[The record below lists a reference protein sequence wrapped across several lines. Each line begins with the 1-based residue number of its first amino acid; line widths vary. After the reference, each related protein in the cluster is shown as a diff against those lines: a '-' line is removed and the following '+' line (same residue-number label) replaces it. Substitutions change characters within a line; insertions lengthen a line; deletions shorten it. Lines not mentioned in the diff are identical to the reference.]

1 MKTYNLWKTIL
12 HLGCT
17 PLRGFWLPKLLKA
30 CNKPTLFSSFCPA
43 SVLGSH
49 SKASLHTGITCK
61 PQPHKDSHHQFSA
74 LGQVMLLQNT
84 SGMNKINKNP
94 NSKAL
99 AESQPGLVTWTTQ
112 LQAARAQPQCPKLQ
126 PSHRAQGPIWGLCS
140 SSVWQGNA
148 PAQLI
153 PLTPL
158 SDHSYPGIVFAQ
170 GRNIPAH
177 FEPAWQGILNV
188 SSSLQSHRHFWQY
201 PFILIFFF
209 PFLTLPWQMIKASKT
224 TSAKHYTHIKPM
236 LLCWRASPVA
246 LSSQVLITE
255 SGKGFQQ
262 L

>member
-99 AESQPGLVTWTTQ
+99 DSDLNHTAPSCQSPGLAQSCSHPTEPRVPFGVC
-112 LQAARAQPQCPKLQ
+112 AAAQFDKEMLP
-126 PSHRAQGPIWGLCS
+126 H
-140 SSVWQGNA
+140 
-148 PAQLI
+148 
-153 PLTPL
+153 
-158 SDHSYPGIVFAQ
+158 
-170 GRNIPAH
+170 
-177 FEPAWQGILNV
+177 
-188 SSSLQSHRHFWQY
+188 SSSLSHLSQTTPILALFLPRGETSLLTLNLHGREYWTYPLHYRATDISDSTHSFW
-201 PFILIFFF
+201 FFF
-209 PFLTLPWQMIKASKT
+209 PLPNSSLTNDKSL
-224 TSAKHYTHIKPM
+224 
-236 LLCWRASPVA
+236 
-246 LSSQVLITE
+246 
-255 SGKGFQQ
+255 
-262 L
+262 